1 VKYRGEE
8 MAHSIWSESLGSFSD
23 AVAATRPAPAG
34 VAGAAVSGE
43 LGIGLLIKTLAITGG
58 PGELADAARLQR
70 AHLRGAADDDIG
82 AVTAYMRSRDAAA
95 LRQAIEA
102 PMRAARAAVAGLELC
117 AKASGT
123 VKSSLTAD
131 LGAAQALL
139 GGALRAIL
147 ICIDANLHGREEEH
161 RDALAERK
169 AIEARAHDTGVYS
182 R

>member
-1 VKYRGEE
+1 MPRKTC
-8 MAHSIWSESLGSFSD
+8 
-23 AVAATRPAPAG
+23 AVSSTKASVWRSRRYHCTG
-34 VAGAAVSGE
+34 GAVSGE

-147 ICIDANLHGREEEH
+147 ICIDANLHHRTSSTGRG
-161 RDALAERK
+161 RTSIR
-169 AIEARAHDTGVYS
+169 GNG
-182 R
+182 